1 MRENG
6 RMAGFTERELRH
18 CLMGLFSME
27 TGRRVAQSDKGCAS
41 ILMALS
47 ILEAGTTASLT
58 ESESKFFPMGPN
70 IPAIGWKAKQMDR
83 ELRRC

>member
-1 MRENG
+1 MKENG
-6 RMAGFTERELRH
+6 RMADFTERELRH

-27 TGRRVAQSDKGCAS
+27 IGRRVALSDKGCAS
-41 ILMALS
+41 ILMAPS

-58 ESESKFFPMGPN
+58 ESESKFYPMGQN
-70 IPAIGWKAKQMDR
+70 IPAIGWKARQTDR

>member
-1 MRENG
+1 MKENG
-6 RMAGFTERELRH
+6 RMAGFMERESRH
-18 CLMGLFSME
+18 CPMGLFSME
-27 TGRRVAQSDKGCAS
+27 TGRRVALSDKGCAS
-41 ILMALS
+41 IQMEQS

-58 ESESKFFPMGPN
+58 ESESKFFLMGPN